1 MRKLIAILG
10 VVGFFIFF
18 KIGFVSGDS
27 MEPTLSSSDLVVV
40 SRFSYPENGDII
52 AFKSNGDSLVKRV
65 VAGDGEVY
73 DGEYIKSGEYYVL
86 GDNESSSVD
95 SRYFGTITKEQI
107 LGVVCFHC
115 KLGFAF
121 VMFGVIIAIYMIII
135 KSCSYS
141 VKKYKF

>member
-1 MRKLIAILG
+1 MRKLIATLG

-27 MEPTLSSSDLVVV
+27 MKPTLSSSDLVVV

-65 VAGDGEVY
+65 VAGNGEVY
-73 DGEYIKSGEYYVL
+73 GEEYIKSGEYYVL

-95 SRYFGTITKEQI
+95 SRYFGTVTEERI

-115 KLGFAF
+115 KLWFAF
-121 VMFGVIIAIYMIII
+121 VMLGVIIAIYMIII